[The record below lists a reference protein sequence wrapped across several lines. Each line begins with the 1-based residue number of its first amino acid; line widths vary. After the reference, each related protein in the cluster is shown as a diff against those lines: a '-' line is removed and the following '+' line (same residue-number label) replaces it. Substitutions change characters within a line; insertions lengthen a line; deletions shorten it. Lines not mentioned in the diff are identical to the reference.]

1 MVTAGFEND
10 VTPLA
15 RRLQDFLPSEWDQLR
30 DAHLEPLFR
39 SGYCDDDALRS
50 EFLDGM
56 RLLGYS
62 TIYPQQL
69 QVADVLQAGEETNAV
84 EEPRRASKTTT
95 ILAVLLGRL
104 LNRPR
109 YTVVFSAQS
118 GTKSSELFR
127 QWVTELELAQGF
139 VPRDQWPFK
148 VRLAAGSQGLTFDN
162 GAQFKVLQTP
172 TAKALRSG
180 AADVVWFDESQEFDV
195 ELSAELKAGALPLMD
210 TRDGAQLILSGT
222 AGEIRAGW
230 FWETLELGRAHEAG
244 VAILEYAAPDGTT
257 QEDLDDEDLWCRV
270 HPGIGTLTTLEKM
283 RSRRKAFADPEWS
296 REYMGLW
303 PESAESAVIP
313 SHVWAAAEVNRL
325 PYPQSVAFGFDVSPN
340 GSSAAIVAAWR
351 DADGT
356 AYVELIAHQSG
367 STWVRPRVVE
377 LATKYRAVVGFDTFG
392 TNKVVEEEIQRSRT
406 AAKSRLR
413 PLAKGAAAPSCVTF
427 LRDLEA
433 GALKHFG
440 QDGLTAATAFA
451 TKRVWA
457 DGTSWAWGRK
467 ASGGDITP
475 LVAATMALRAY
486 DQNASR
492 PRLKAIVA

>member
-1 MVTAGFEND
+1 
-10 VTPLA
+10 
-15 RRLQDFLPSEWDQLR
+15 
-30 DAHLEPLFR
+30 
-39 SGYCDDDALRS
+39 
-50 EFLDGM
+50 M

-127 QWVTELELAQGF
+127 QWTTELELAQGGI
-139 VPRDQWPFK
+139 PRDMWPYK
-148 VRLAAGSQGLTFDN
+148 IRLAAGSQGLTFDN
-162 GAQFKVLQTP
+162 GSQFKVLQTP

-222 AGEIRAGW
+222 AGEERAGW
-230 FWETLELGRAHEAG
+230 FWDTLELGRAGESG
-244 VAILEYAAPDGTT
+244 IAILEYAAPDGTT
-257 QEDLDDEDLWCRV
+257 QEDLDDEALWCRV
-270 HPGIGTLTTLEKM
+270 HPGIGTLTTLDKM
-283 RSRRKAFADPEWS
+283 RSRRRAFADPEWS

-303 PESAESAVIP
+303 PVSADSAVIP
-313 SHVWAAAEVNRL
+313 AHVWAAAEVARL
-325 PYPQSVAFGFDVSPN
+325 PIPQAVAFGYDLAPN
-340 GSSAAIVAAWR
+340 GSAAAIVAAWR
-351 DADGT
+351 DSDGV
-356 AYVELIAHQSG
+356 AYVELIAHESG
-367 STWVRPRVVE
+367 TTWVRDRIAG
-377 LATKYRAVVGFDTFG
+377 LATKYKATVGFDG
-392 TNKVVEEEIQRSRT
+392 IGANKVVQEELHRARSSAR
-406 AAKSRLR
+406 SRLR
-413 PLAKGAAAPSCVTF
+413 PLERGAVTPSCMTF
-427 LRDLEA
+427 LRDLED
-433 GALKHFG
+433 GKLRHFG
-440 QDGLTAATAFA
+440 QEGLTAATAYA
-451 TKRVWA
+451 AKRTWQ
-457 DGTSWAWGRK
+457 DGKLWAWGQV

-486 DQNASR
+486 DQSSNR
-492 PRLKAIVA
+492 PKLHAIVM

>member
-1 MVTAGFEND
+1 MK
-10 VTPLA
+10 
-15 RRLQDFLPSEWDQLR
+15 
-30 DAHLEPLFR
+30 
-39 SGYCDDDALRS
+39 
-50 EFLDGM
+50 
-56 RLLGYS
+56 LLGLS
-62 TIYPQQL
+62 IVYPQQL

-127 QWVTELELAQGF
+127 QWTTELELAQGGI
-139 VPRDQWPFK
+139 PRDQWGFK
-148 VRLAAGSQGLTFDN
+148 IRLAAGSQGLTFDN

-222 AGEIRAGW
+222 AGEARAGW

-257 QEDLDDEDLWCRV
+257 HEDINDEALWLRI

-303 PESAESAVIP
+303 PVSADSAVIP
-313 SHVWAAAEVNRL
+313 AHVWEAAAVARQ
-325 PYPQSVAFGFDVSPN
+325 PIPQSVSFGYDLAPN
-340 GSSAAIVAAWR
+340 GSAAAIVAAWR
-351 DADGT
+351 DAEGT
-356 AYVELIAHQSG
+356 AYVELIAHESG
-367 STWVRPRVVE
+367 TAWVRDRMTA
-377 LATKYRAVVGFDTFG
+377 LALKYRAPVGFDG
-392 TNKVVEEEIQRSRT
+392 IGANKVVQEEVERARSG
-406 AAKSRLR
+406 AKRWLR
-413 PLAKGAAAPSCVTF
+413 PLTRGAVTPSCVTF
-427 LRDLEA
+427 LRDLED
-433 GALKHFG
+433 GRLKHFG
-440 QDGLTAATAFA
+440 QEGLTAATAFA
-451 TKRVWA
+451 AKRTWQ
-457 DGTSWAWGRK
+457 DGKLWAWGQV

-486 DQNASR
+486 DQSANR
-492 PRLKAIVA
+492 PRLQPIVA